1 MLKVVLTAAIV
12 LSVGVLSFLKPSTPQ
27 KPETASVAK
36 VMMDTRTVL
45 ATAD

>member
-1 MLKVVLTAAIV
+1 MLKVILTAAIV
-12 LSVGVLSFLKPSTPQ
+12 LSVGVLSFLKTSTPEKQ
-27 KPETASVAK
+27 ATASVAK